1 MVSHKQRRY
10 VVCRPKNPNEI
21 CLLCKVVIELKQIVT
36 INTTTYLTITNGKR
50 EFTKVIDHSYRWH
63 YMELPLSTDEITTAY
78 DKFLEKETCYNWQES
93 KSKKDKRK
101 FGNRY
106 SYFYTDW
113 FPIKFSGV
121 NFVSYRISKRHY
133 VQKHYTLQDLIDNL
147 PADEMIEYL
156 KDNGFNVC
164 PIVR

>member
-1 MVSHKQRRY
+1 MTERERLVKLLKSDS
-10 VVCRPKNPNEI
+10 CESPMLCDPNCKYANLEK
-21 CLLCKVVIELKQIVT
+21 CYEERTADYLLANGVHIIACATCDYIKYLKDEGRVIELM
-36 INTTTYLTITNGKR
+36 G
-50 EFTKVIDHSYRWH
+50 
-63 YMELPLSTDEITTAY
+63 
-78 DKFLEKETCYNWQES
+78 
-93 KSKKDKRK
+93 K